1 MRRDAREAAYK
12 LIFEYIFT
20 KQLNQRTLQMFLSVQ
35 SSEEDKEYLQSVVE
49 GVIGSFDRLTE
60 TIMKYAKD
68 YTSPDRLNTS
78 DYAAL
83 LLGSYELLE
92 GNVPVAVAINEAVN
106 LSKEYGGQKS
116 SGFVNGVLASIN
128 RSR

>member
-20 KQLNQRTLQMFLSVQ
+20 KQLNQRTLQMFLSAQ
-35 SSEEDKEYLQSVVE
+35 SSDDDREYLQSVVN
-49 GVIGSFDRLTE
+49 GVIGSFDQLTE
-60 TIMKYAKD
+60 RIMQHAKD

-83 LLGSYELLE
+83 LLGSYELLDE
-92 GNVPVAVAINEAVN
+92 SVPVAVAINEAVN
-106 LSKEYGGQKS
+106 LSKEYGGEKS

-128 RSR
+128 RNR